1 MKVLPLGK
9 IQINLV
15 FRSLIRTFVAMT
27 LNRWLCILVLLTVQH
42 VVGWGQTDGVSQ
54 YNMSYLDLSSGL
66 PNNNVNDIFVDSRGF
81 VWISTYGGGAVRYD
95 GYTFMS
101 PPRAA
106 QDIGSKACKGFA
118 EDGFQRLWIAY
129 DEGTQVLDMRTMSY
143 VAPRYGNG
151 HIGRMLKRD
160 AVRVYCDAKGALWH
174 VMRDSVYRYTFDREG
189 RVQHVSRCRYHGN
202 TPDISI
208 CDIEQN
214 GTVWIG
220 IENGLFRLSEVGD
233 RLERREIAP
242 AMRQLQGAYVADLL
256 KVGSTVWIATNRGL
270 HAYDLFHSTLRSFY
284 HTADPKSLPHDFVTS
299 LAQTSKGTLLVGTL
313 RGMCECHEPT
323 GTFTRWTAMPS
334 DFIRCLMVHGN
345 QLWIGTETAGVVM
358 LSPKPLMMRNYV
370 HHPEQPG
377 TLSPHPVNAMY
388 VEPNGTLWVGTVEGG
403 LNRRTEHGDFT
414 HWTTSNATPHSDQR
428 SENAALSH
436 NSVSVLAP
444 DDAGHL
450 WIGTWGGGVNVVTL
464 AAPQRMTHVEMP
476 AELVAQTNYIGSLA
490 YDKYNKA
497 LWIGSNDG
505 VFLYDLRTG
514 RVEDPFPH
522 NRDIRGCIGAHI
534 DQTGQLWLGCLSGV
548 CIVNLKAGRGR
559 DGLFRGRLLRNK
571 LDNPQSLVVDKIACF
586 CETKSGTLWLGSN
599 GYGLYQRT
607 VSADGRERFKVLT
620 EDDGLANNSVKGIVE
635 DEQGRLW
642 ITTANGLSIYDSRSN
657 TFINYGEREGLLC
670 QHFYWNSAVKGPDGA
685 IFLGSM
691 DGVIEVR
698 GENEEARHPVHLC
711 FTRLLVDNQ
720 EVTAAVST
728 ILDADISQATRIS
741 LHESNK
747 SLTISFST
755 LTYTGDVQGYY
766 RYRMKG
772 FEDEWTV
779 LKSDDHAVRYTSL
792 KPGTYTFEVEYVR
805 EGQDTGD
812 VISIRVDVA
821 PYFWKSW
828 WFVLLTV
835 LLLAGVGILFVRR
848 RIEELRRKETEK
860 LLIPIR
866 KVMEESDDPER
877 LQTSI
882 QHILDTHEHLKKSF
896 VRSVEADKQETRK
909 SQKSF
914 MERATEVMEKNYM
927 NAGFGI
933 EEFASALGM
942 SRSLVAKRLRTDAGV
957 STGQFIRNYRLTVA
971 KKLIL
976 ENMANRNITQIAYK
990 VGFND
995 PKYFT
1000 RCFTHQYGH
1009 SPSTYAG
1016 EDETRAEKQENRQI
1030 EDINN
1035 DLST

>member
-1 MKVLPLGK
+1 MTLK
-9 IQINLV
+9 IACHTSPFRLKITCHTST
-15 FRSLIRTFVAMT
+15 FRSKNWLLIALLLIVQYVA
-27 LNRWLCILVLLTVQH
+27 
-42 VVGWGQTDGVSQ
+42 GWAQMVSQ
-54 YNMSYLDLSSGL
+54 YNMSCLDLSTGL

-81 VWISTYGGGAVRYD
+81 VWISCYGGGAVRYD

-101 PPRAA
+101 PPHAP
-106 QDIGSKACKGFA
+106 IGSKACKGFA

-129 DEGTQVLDMRTMSY
+129 DEGTQVLDMRTMNY
-143 VAPRYGNG
+143 VTPGYGRG
-151 HIGRMLKRD
+151 HIGPVLARD
-160 AVRVYCDAKGALWH
+160 AVKVYCDAKGALWH

-189 RVQHVSRCRYHGN
+189 RVQHISRCRYHGN

-242 AMRQLQGAYVADLL
+242 AMQQLQGTYVIDLL
-256 KVGSTVWIATNRGL
+256 KMGNTVWIATNRGL
-270 HAYDLFHSTLRSFY
+270 HAYDLFHSTLRSY
-284 HTADPKSLPHDFVTS
+284 RHTADTDLLPHDYVTS
-299 LAQTSKGTLLVGTL
+299 LVQTAKGDLLVGTL
-313 RGMCECHEPT
+313 QGVCVYREQT
-323 GTFTRWTAMPS
+323 GTFTRWTASMTENPLPS
-334 DFIRCLMVHGN
+334 DFIRCLMVYGN
-345 QLWIGTETAGVVM
+345 QLWIGTETAGVVK
-358 LSPKPLMMRNYV
+358 LSPKPLMLRNYINR
-370 HHPEQPG
+370 PGQPAS
-377 TLSPHPVNAMY
+377 LSPHPVNAMY

-403 LNRRTEHGDFT
+403 LNRRTEHGGFT
-414 HWTTSNATPHSDQR
+414 HWTTQNS
-428 SENAALSH
+428 ALSH

-444 DDAGHL
+444 DDAGRL
-450 WIGTWGGGVNVVTL
+450 WIGTWGGGVNVITL
-464 AAPQRMTHVEMP
+464 TAPQRITHVEMP
-476 AELVAQTNYIGSLA
+476 ADLVAQTNYIGSLV

-534 DQTGQLWLGCLSGV
+534 DKSGQLWLGCLSGV
-548 CIVNLKAGRGR
+548 CVVDLKAGRGKN
-559 DGLFRGRLLRNK
+559 GQFHGRLLRNK
-571 LDNPQSLVVDKIACF
+571 LDNPQSRVVDKITCF

-599 GYGLYQRT
+599 GYGLYRRT
-607 VSADGRERFKVLT
+607 VEADGREHFKALT
-620 EDDGLANNSVKGIVE
+620 DADGLANNSVKGIVE

-642 ITTANGLSIYDSRSN
+642 ITTDNGLSIYDSRSN

-670 QHFYWNSAVKGPDGA
+670 QRFYWNSAVKGPDGA
-685 IFLGSM
+685 IYLGSLA
-691 DGVIEVR
+691 GVIEVR
-698 GENEEARHPVHLC
+698 GENKEARHPVRLC

-720 EVTAAVST
+720 EVTAADGN
-728 ILDADISQATRIS
+728 ILDADISQASRIR

-755 LTYTGDVQGYY
+755 LTYTGDVQGHY

-772 FEDEWTV
+772 FEDEWTI

-792 KPGTYTFEVEYVR
+792 KPGTYTFEVEYISD
-805 EGQDTGD
+805 GQDAGD
-812 VISIRVDVA
+812 DISNLQPEGRSVARILQPEGRSVARIRVDVT

-828 WFVLLTV
+828 WFVLLAV
-835 LLLAGVGILFVRR
+835 LLLVGVSILFVRR
-848 RIEELRRKETEK
+848 RIDELRRKETEK

-882 QHILDTHEHLKKSF
+882 QNILDTHEHLKKSF
-896 VRSVEADKQETRK
+896 VRSVEADKQETQK

-914 MERATEVMEKNYM
+914 MERATEAMEQNYM
-927 NAGFGI
+927 DAGFGI
-933 EEFASALGM
+933 AELAEALGM
-942 SRSLVAKRLRTDAGV
+942 SRSLMSKHFHAEAGV

-976 ENMANRNITQIAYK
+976 ENMANRNITEIAYK

-1000 RCFTHQYGH
+1000 RCFTHRYGH

-1016 EDETRAEKQENRQI
+1016 EDETEEKN
-1030 EDINN
+1030 
-1035 DLST
+1035 

>member
-1 MKVLPLGK
+1 
-9 IQINLV
+9 
-15 FRSLIRTFVAMT
+15 
-27 LNRWLCILVLLTVQH
+27 
-42 VVGWGQTDGVSQ
+42 
-54 YNMSYLDLSSGL
+54 MSYLDLSSGL

-160 AVRVYCDAKGALWH
+160 AVRVYCDSKGALWH

-242 AMRQLQGAYVADLL
+242 AMRQLQGTYVADLL

-414 HWTTSNATPHSDQR
+414 HWTTSNA
-428 SENAALSH
+428 ALSH

-450 WIGTWGGGVNVVTL
+450 WIGTWGGGINVITL
-464 AAPQRMTHVEMP
+464 ADPQRMTHVEMP
-476 AELVAQTNYIGSLA
+476 AELVAQTNYIGSLQRRCVPLRPA
-490 YDKYNKA
+490 YGA
-497 LWIGSNDG
+497 G
-505 VFLYDLRTG
+505 G
-514 RVEDPFPH
+514 R
-522 NRDIRGCIGAHI
+522 
-534 DQTGQLWLGCLSGV
+534 
-548 CIVNLKAGRGR
+548 
-559 DGLFRGRLLRNK
+559 
-571 LDNPQSLVVDKIACF
+571 
-586 CETKSGTLWLGSN
+586 
-599 GYGLYQRT
+599 
-607 VSADGRERFKVLT
+607 
-620 EDDGLANNSVKGIVE
+620 
-635 DEQGRLW
+635 
-642 ITTANGLSIYDSRSN
+642 
-657 TFINYGEREGLLC
+657 
-670 QHFYWNSAVKGPDGA
+670 
-685 IFLGSM
+685 
-691 DGVIEVR
+691 
-698 GENEEARHPVHLC
+698 PV
-711 FTRLLVDNQ
+711 
-720 EVTAAVST
+720 
-728 ILDADISQATRIS
+728 
-741 LHESNK
+741 
-747 SLTISFST
+747 
-755 LTYTGDVQGYY
+755 
-766 RYRMKG
+766 
-772 FEDEWTV
+772 
-779 LKSDDHAVRYTSL
+779 
-792 KPGTYTFEVEYVR
+792 P
-805 EGQDTGD
+805 
-812 VISIRVDVA
+812 
-821 PYFWKSW
+821 P
-828 WFVLLTV
+828 
-835 LLLAGVGILFVRR
+835 
-848 RIEELRRKETEK
+848 
-860 LLIPIR
+860 
-866 KVMEESDDPER
+866 
-877 LQTSI
+877 
-882 QHILDTHEHLKKSF
+882 
-896 VRSVEADKQETRK
+896 
-909 SQKSF
+909 
-914 MERATEVMEKNYM
+914 
-927 NAGFGI
+927 
-933 EEFASALGM
+933 
-942 SRSLVAKRLRTDAGV
+942 
-957 STGQFIRNYRLTVA
+957 
-971 KKLIL
+971 
-976 ENMANRNITQIAYK
+976 
-990 VGFND
+990 
-995 PKYFT
+995 
-1000 RCFTHQYGH
+1000 
-1009 SPSTYAG
+1009 
-1016 EDETRAEKQENRQI
+1016 
-1030 EDINN
+1030 
-1035 DLST
+1035 